1 VEAEAKELPSYW
13 LPAFF
18 DPRSFLGALIQAR
31 ARDEGIP
38 MHDLKNEFDILD
50 IARNEAPA
58 AEKHV
63 TYLHGVSLEGAAWDA
78 DRNLVVDSTT
88 TSRFTAFP
96 ALRART
102 VRVADTETNTTAGI
116 APPEEQTANFNANA
130 VTKKPKKKKKGPP
143 ISEIPGEYNC
153 PMYITTLRLSTG
165 LISKDN
171 APVAY
176 LPLPIRGPASKW
188 IKRSVALI
196 LEAE

>member
-1 VEAEAKELPSYW
+1 M
-13 LPAFF
+13 
-18 DPRSFLGALIQAR
+18 GALIQAR

-63 TYLHGVSLEGAAWDA
+63 AYLHGVSLEGAAWDSA
-78 DRNLVVDSTT
+78 RKLVVDSPTT
-88 TSRFTAFP
+88 ARFTAFP

-102 VRVADTETNTTAGI
+102 VRVADTDTGV

-130 VTKKPKKKKKGPP
+130 VVDKPKKKKKKGPP
-143 ISEIPGEYNC
+143 ISEIPGEYRC
-153 PMYITTLRLSTG
+153 PLYITTLRLSTG

-176 LPLPIRGPASKW
+176 LPLPIKGPASKW
-188 IKRSVALI
+188 IKRSVALV